1 MIILVRKIE
10 RIYMSITNMKL
21 TEKVEIFIRLIQN
34 NENLKDA
41 CSKAGIRVS
50 TESFNQLTK

>member
-1 MIILVRKIE
+1 
-10 RIYMSITNMKL
+10 MSITNMKL